1 MSSSYRSRLVAMAV
15 ISALLCLTT
24 SVSRAQSAT
33 SVNGTIVD
41 PSGAVVANALVE
53 IHNPVSGFGR
63 SATTNALGQFNFPN
77 VPFNP
82 YHLTVTAAGFS
93 AYAQDVEPR
102 SSVPVSITITLR
114 VATEGA
120 VVDVHEEAGDLTEN
134 DPSFHTDVDK
144 SLFDKVPLESQS
156 SSLSSLVTLTTPGVV
171 ADSNGLFHGLGDH
184 ADNSFSYDGQ
194 PITDQQSK
202 VFSNQIPSESIQ
214 SMEVISGAVPAEF
227 GDKTSVIVKV
237 TTRSGQ
243 GVTAPHGSVKTSYSS
258 FGTSTVGFDLA
269 YGGAKWGNFIAASG
283 LNSGRFLDPPELHA
297 IHDKGNEEN
306 LFDRIDFQ
314 PSVPDSIH
322 INLGYSRSWFQT
334 PNAYDNLN
342 VAVTDPVTG
351 GPLGQTDQRS
361 QIKTYNIAPVW
372 THLLNATTLFTLGGF
387 VRHDQYNYYP
397 SANVFADGTG
407 LIPGGSSATVNQNR
421 TLTNAGLRSDLSY
434 VKGIHNLK
442 AGIVFEHTFLRENFN
457 FGITDPAF
465 LPSSVD
471 ANGNPCFVAGIALA
485 PPCTNLLPI
494 DLTRGGSPFPFRGRT
509 DIKQIALYVQDTIT
523 KGAWAFSLGLRG
535 DLYRGIVRDSQ
546 LEPRVGIAYNIK
558 KTNSVI
564 RIDYSRIQATPYN
577 ENLILSSLGS
587 QNPTINAVFNGANSQ
602 AFAPIRPGFRNQFNA
617 GLQQAFG
624 RFLVVDADYF
634 WKYTHNGYDFSIFG
648 STPITFPIAWHNSKL
663 DGISVR
669 ANMPEHHGLSAFVV
683 LGHIN
688 ARYFPPQIGGL
699 GATIATGQ
707 PFRIDHDQKFQQTT
721 HLQYQPRK
729 NLPWASMNWRY
740 DSGLVASNT
749 NLDEF
754 GHALAFLDADQ
765 QAAVGL
771 FCVDSSGVKHT
782 AALNNPLNSTTCNVP
797 GADGLPTGSATRIVF
812 PKVGTFDV
820 DHNPTRIAPRHLFDA
835 AIGDDNL
842 FHGDHH
848 QWSLRFTVVN
858 LTNKT
863 ALFNFLS
870 TFSGTHFV
878 TPRTY
883 TAELGFHF

>member
-1 MSSSYRSRLVAMAV
+1 MLTSHPWRLAAAVVASFLFATC
-15 ISALLCLTT
+15 ISH
-24 SVSRAQSAT
+24 AQSAT
-33 SVNGTIVD
+33 SVNGTVLD
-41 PSGAVVANALVE
+41 PSGAVVPKANVE
-53 IHNPVSGFGR
+53 IHNPVSGFDR
-63 SATTNALGQFNFPN
+63 SVATDASGQFNFPN

-82 YHLTVTAAGFS
+82 YHLTVTAPGFS

-102 SSVPVSITITLR
+102 SSVPVSLKITLQ
-114 VATEGA
+114 VASADT
-120 VVDVHEEAGDLTEN
+120 VVNVNEEAGDLIEN
-134 DPSFHTDVDK
+134 DPTFHTDVDK
-144 SLFDKVPLESQS
+144 NLFDKVPLESQS

-171 ADSNGLFHGLGDH
+171 ADSNGLYHGLGDH

-202 VFSNQIPSESIQ
+202 VFSNQIPAESIQ

-243 GVTAPHGSVKTSYSS
+243 GVTTPHGSIKASYGS
-258 FGTSTVGFDLA
+258 FGTSTTGFDLA
-269 YGGAKWGNFIAASG
+269 YGGQKWGNFIAASG
-283 LNSGRFLDPPELHA
+283 LNSGRFLDPPEVHA

-314 PSVPDSIH
+314 PTGPDSIH

-334 PNAYDNLN
+334 PNSYDNLN
-342 VAVTDPVTG
+342 VGVSDPVTG
-351 GPLGQTDQRS
+351 APVGPTDQRS
-361 QIKTYNIAPVW
+361 EIKTYNIAPAW
-372 THLLNATTLFTLGGF
+372 THLFNPTTLFTFGAF
-387 VRHDQYNYYP
+387 VRHDDYNYYP

-442 AGIVFEHTFLRENFN
+442 TGVTFEHTFLRENFN
-457 FGITDPAF
+457 FGITDPAL

-471 ANGNPCFVAGIALA
+471 ANGNPCFVGGIAVSS
-485 PPCTNLLPI
+485 PCTLLLPI
-494 DLTRGGSPFPFRGRT
+494 DLTRGGSLFPFRGRT
-509 DIKQIALYVQDTIT
+509 DIKQIALYIQDTIT
-523 KGAWAFSLGLRG
+523 KGAWAFNLGVRG

-564 RIDYSRIQATPYN
+564 RVDYSRIQATPYN

-587 QNPTINAVFNGANSQ
+587 QNPTTNAVFNGANSQ

-617 GLQQAFG
+617 GFQQAFG
-624 RFLVVDADYF
+624 RFLVVDADLF

-663 DGISVR
+663 NGVSVR
-669 ANMPEHHGLSAFVV
+669 ANMPEYHGLSAFVV
-683 LGHIN
+683 LGHTN

-721 HLQYQPRK
+721 HLQYQPKK
-729 NLPWASMNWRY
+729 NSPWVAMNWRY

-765 QAAVGL
+765 QTAVGL
-771 FCVDSSGVKHT
+771 FCIDSSGVRHA
-782 AALNNPLNSTTCNVP
+782 AALNSPLDSTTCNVL
-797 GADGLPTGSATRIVF
+797 ATDGLPTGSATRIVF

-835 AIGDDNL
+835 AIGDDNV
-842 FHGDHH
+842 FHGDHY
-848 QWSLRFTVVN
+848 QWSLRFTAVN

>member
-1 MSSSYRSRLVAMAV
+1 MTTSFQWRLVAIAV
-15 ISALLCLTT
+15 GSLFLATCISH
-24 SVSRAQSAT
+24 AQSSGNAT
-33 SVNGTIVD
+33 SVNGTILD
-41 PSGAVVANALVE
+41 PSGAVIPAANVE
-53 IHNPVSGFGR
+53 IHNPVSGFDR
-63 SATTNALGQFNFPN
+63 SVTTDASGQFNFPN

-82 YHLTVTAAGFS
+82 YHLTVTAPGFS
-93 AYAQDVEPR
+93 SYSQDVEPR
-102 SSVPVSITITLR
+102 SSVPVSLKITLQ
-114 VATEGA
+114 VASADT
-120 VVDVHEEAGDLTEN
+120 VVNVNEEAGDLIEN

-144 SLFDKVPLESQS
+144 NLFDKVPLESQS

-202 VFSNQIPSESIQ
+202 VFSNQIPPESIQ

-243 GVTAPHGSVKTSYSS
+243 GFTSPHGSVKSSYGS
-258 FGTSTVGFDLA
+258 FGTSTAGFDLA
-269 YGGAKWGNFIAASG
+269 YGGPKWGNFIAASG

-297 IHDKGNEEN
+297 LHDKGNEEN
-306 LFDRIDFQ
+306 LFDRVDFQ
-314 PSVPDSIH
+314 LTSSDSIH
-322 INLGYSRSWFQT
+322 VNLGYSRSWFQT
-334 PNAYDNLN
+334 PNSYDNLN
-342 VAVTDPVTG
+342 TGILDPFTG
-351 GPLGQTDQRS
+351 GPVGLTDQRS
-361 QIKTYNIAPVW
+361 QINTYNIAPVW
-372 THLLNATTLFTLGGF
+372 THLFNSTTLFTLGAF
-387 VRHDQYNYYP
+387 VRHDDYNYYP

-421 TLTNAGLRSDLSY
+421 TLANAGLRSDISY

-442 AGIVFEHTFLRENFN
+442 AGVTFEHTFLRENFN
-457 FGITDPAF
+457 FGITDPA
-465 LPSSVD
+465 LVPSSAD
-471 ANGNPCFVAGIALA
+471 ANGNPCFVAGVALA
-485 PPCTNLLPI
+485 APCTLLLPI
-494 DLTRGGSPFPFRGRT
+494 DLTRGGNLFAFHGRT
-509 DIKQIALYVQDTIT
+509 DIKQIALYVQDAIT
-523 KGAWAFSLGLRG
+523 KGAWAFNIGVRG

-546 LEPRVGIAYNIK
+546 LEPRLGVAYNIK
-558 KTNSVI
+558 KTSSVI

-577 ENLILSSLGS
+577 ENLILSSVGS

-617 GLQQAFG
+617 GLQQAIG
-624 RFLVVDADYF
+624 RFLVIDVDLF

-663 DGISVR
+663 NGVSARI
-669 ANMPEHHGLSAFVV
+669 NMPEHHGLSAFVV
-683 LGHIN
+683 LGHTN

-699 GATIATGQ
+699 GATIQTGQ

-721 HLQYQPRK
+721 HLQYQPK
-729 NLPWASMNWRY
+729 KTLPWVAMNWRY

-749 NLDEF
+749 NLDNF
-754 GHALAFLDADQ
+754 ADALGFLDADQ
-765 QAAVGL
+765 QTAVGL
-771 FCVDSSGVKHT
+771 FCVDSSGTKHT
-782 AALNNPLNSTTCNVP
+782 ASLNNPLTSTTCNVL
-797 GADGLPTGSATRIVF
+797 ANGLPTGSATRITF
-812 PKVGTFDV
+812 PKLGTFDV

-842 FHGDHH
+842 FHSDHY

-863 ALFNFLS
+863 ALYNFLS

>member
-1 MSSSYRSRLVAMAV
+1 MLTSISKQLSV
-15 ISALLCLTT
+15 IALTISLFIATTT
-24 SVSRAQSAT
+24 SHAQSAT
-33 SVNGTIVD
+33 SVNGTVVD
-41 PSGAVVANALVE
+41 PSDAVVPNAIVK
-53 IHNPVSGFGR
+53 IHNPVSGFDR
-63 SATTNALGQFNFPN
+63 SVTTDASGQFNFPN

-82 YHLTVTAAGFS
+82 YHLTVTATGFS
-93 AYAQDVEPR
+93 PYRQEVEPR
-102 SSVPVSITITLR
+102 SSVPVSIKITLR
-114 VATEGA
+114 VATEGT
-120 VVDVHEEAGDLTEN
+120 VVDVHGDAGDLTEN

-144 SLFDKVPLESQS
+144 NLFDKVPLESQS

-202 VFSNQIPSESIQ
+202 VFSNQIPAESIQ

-243 GVTAPHGSVKTSYSS
+243 GVTTPHGSVKTSYGS
-258 FGTSTVGFDLA
+258 FGTSTAAFDLA
-269 YGGAKWGNFIAASG
+269 YGGSKWGNFIAASG
-283 LNSGRFLDPPELHA
+283 LNSGRFLDPPELQT
-297 IHDKGNEEN
+297 IHDRGNEEN
-306 LFDRIDFQ
+306 LFDRVDFQ
-314 PSVPDSIH
+314 PTGLDSIH
-322 INLGYSRSWFQT
+322 VNLGYSRSWFQT
-334 PNAYDNLN
+334 PNSYDNLN
-342 VAVTDPVTG
+342 AGVPDPVTG
-351 GPLGQTDQRS
+351 GLVGPTDQRS
-361 QIKTYNIAPVW
+361 QINTYNIAPVW
-372 THLLNATTLFTLGGF
+372 THLISPTTLFTFGAF
-387 VRHDQYNYYP
+387 VRHDDYNYYP
-397 SANVFADGTG
+397 SASVFADGTG
-407 LIPGGSSATVNQNR
+407 LIPGGSSATVNQHR
-421 TLTNAGLRSDLSY
+421 TLTNLGLRSDLSY

-442 AGIVFEHTFLRENFN
+442 AGIVFEHTLLRENFN
-457 FGITDPAF
+457 FGITDPA
-465 LPSSVD
+465 LVPSSTD
-471 ANGNPCFVAGIALA
+471 ANGNPCFVGGIALA
-485 PPCTNLLPI
+485 APCTSLLPI
-494 DLTRGGSPFPFRGRT
+494 DLTRGGSLFPFRGHT
-509 DIKQIALYVQDTIT
+509 DIKQMALYVQDTIT
-523 KGAWAFSLGLRG
+523 KGSWAFSLGLRG

-546 LEPRVGIAYNIK
+546 LEPRVGIAYNVK

-587 QNPTINAVFNGANSQ
+587 QNPTVNAVFNGANSQ

-617 GLQQAFG
+617 GFQQAFG
-624 RFLVVDADYF
+624 RFLVVDADVF

-663 DGISVR
+663 NGVSVR
-669 ANMPEHHGLSAFVV
+669 ANIPEHHGLSGFVV
-683 LGHIN
+683 LGHTN

-699 GATIATGQ
+699 GATVVTGQ

-729 NLPWASMNWRY
+729 TLPWVSINWRY
-740 DSGLVASNT
+740 DSGLVASNP

-765 QAAVGL
+765 QTAVGL
-771 FCVDSSGVKHT
+771 YCVDSSGVKHT
-782 AALNNPLNSTTCNVP
+782 AAPNSPLDSTACNVLGP
-797 GADGLPTGSATRIVF
+797 DGLPTGAATRVVF
-812 PKVGTFDV
+812 PKVGTFDL

-835 AIGDDNL
+835 AVGDDNL
-842 FHGDHH
+842 FHGDHY

-863 ALFNFLS
+863 ALYNFLS

-878 TPRTY
+878 SPRTY

>member
-1 MSSSYRSRLVAMAV
+1 MQASYKKSLNAAFVAVFYLAV
-15 ISALLCLTT
+15 GFSA
-24 SVSRAQSAT
+24 SAQSGGNAT
-33 SVNGTIVD
+33 SVTGTVVD
-41 PSGAVVANALVE
+41 PSGAVVPNATVE
-53 IHNPVSGFGR
+53 IHNPVSGFDRTASTDDSGKF
-63 SATTNALGQFNFPN
+63 GIPN

-82 YHLTVTAAGFS
+82 YHLSVTGQGF
-93 AYAQDVEPR
+93 APYAQDIDVRSVVPLNISIGLKVAGSSESVTVE
-102 SSVPVSITITLR
+102 S
-114 VATEGA
+114 G
-120 VVDVHEEAGDLTEN
+120 GDLVEN
-134 DPSFHTDVDK
+134 DPSFHTDVDRG
-144 SLFDKVPLESQS
+144 LFDRVPLESQS

-202 VFSNQIPSESIQ
+202 VFSNQIPPESIQ
-214 SMEVISGAVPAEF
+214 SMEVISGQVPAEF

-243 GVTAPHGSVKTSYSS
+243 GNTIPHGSVKSSYGS

-269 YGGAKWGNFIAASG
+269 YGGQKWGNFIAGSG
-283 LNSGRFLDPPELHA
+283 LNTDRFLDPPELHA
-297 IHDKGNEEN
+297 IHDRGNEEN
-306 LFDRIDFQ
+306 LFDRVDFQ
-314 PSVPDSIH
+314 PTVPDSIH
-322 INLGYSRSWFQT
+322 VNLGYSRSWFQT
-334 PNAYDNLN
+334 PNSYDNLN
-342 VAVTDPVTG
+342 SGVTDPVTG
-351 GPLGQTDQRS
+351 GPVGPTDQRS
-361 QIKTYNIAPVW
+361 EIKTYNIAPVW
-372 THLLNATTLFTLGGF
+372 THLFSPTTLFTLGGF
-387 VRHDQYNYYP
+387 VRHDDYNYYP

-421 TLTNAGLRSDLSY
+421 TLTNIGLRSDISY

-442 AGIVFEHTFLRENFN
+442 AGVTFEHTFLRENFN
-457 FGITDPAF
+457 FGLTDPAF

-471 ANGNPCFVAGIALA
+471 ANGKPCFVSGVAVAA
-485 PPCTNLLPI
+485 PCTYFLPI
-494 DLTRGGSPFPFRGRT
+494 DLTRGGSLFPFRGRT
-509 DIKQIALYVQDTIT
+509 DIKQLALYFQDSIT
-523 KGAWAFSLGLRG
+523 KGGWAFNLGLRG
-535 DLYRGIVRDSQ
+535 DLYRGIVHDSQ
-546 LEPRVGIAYNIK
+546 LEPRLGIAYNIK
-558 KTNSVI
+558 KTSTVM
-564 RIDYSRIQATPYN
+564 RVAYSRIQATPYN

-617 GLQQAFG
+617 GVQQAFG

-663 DGISVR
+663 DGVSVR
-669 ANMPEHHGLSAFVV
+669 ASVPEYHGLSAFVV

-699 GATIATGQ
+699 GATIQTGQ

-721 HLQYQPRK
+721 HLQYQPKK
-729 NLPWASMNWRY
+729 NLPWVSMNWRY

-749 NLDEF
+749 NLDNF
-754 GHALAFLDADQ
+754 GDALAFLDADQ

-771 FCVDSSGVKHT
+771 FCVDSSGAKHT
-782 AALNNPLNSTTCNVP
+782 AALNNPLTSSTCNVLSN
-797 GADGLPTGSATRIVF
+797 GQSTGSAIRIVF
-812 PKVGTFDV
+812 PKLGTFDV
-820 DHNPTRIAPRHLFDA
+820 DHNPTRIAPRNLFDA
-835 AIGDDNL
+835 AVGDDNL
-842 FHGDHH
+842 FHGDRYK
-848 QWSLRFTVVN
+848 WSLRFTAVN

-878 TPRTY
+878 EPRNY